1 MPQESFAPGL
11 TRQAVRFVVVGLF
24 SAVVDFG
31 ALVLLMWLGLE
42 HTPAKAVSFVLGT
55 ATAYAV
61 NRRWTFRAEPSAR
74 RFVYVAAL
82 YAATFLL
89 QVGLFAL
96 LYPPLL
102 EWLGGQTLLAQFA
115 AFVPAQGVATVI
127 NFVVQRS
134 LIFRAPTSSEQ

>member
-1 MPQESFAPGL
+1 MAESSGPGL
-11 TRQAVRFVVVGLF
+11 TRQAARFVVVGLF

-31 ALVLLMWLGLE
+31 SLVLLMWLGLE

-55 ATAYAV
+55 ATAYAI
-61 NRRWTFRAEPSAR
+61 NRRWTFNADPSAC

-82 YAATFLL
+82 YVATFFL
-89 QVGLFAL
+89 QVGIFAL

-102 EWLGGQTLLAQFA
+102 EWLGGQTLLAQFV

-134 LIFRAPTSSEQ
+134 LIFRAPENPAQ